1 MRRLAAL
8 LCVLVALTIMAG
20 GFVAGTHAGFD
31 YNSFPLMSGHLVPL
45 GYARLSPLVR
55 NLTENIA
62 AVQFDHRLL
71 ATLTAI
77 VSAAIVSIGVFTP
90 WLRPVRGVILALGA
104 AVTLQYML
112 GVTDPGF
119 GGADRLGGRASG
131 SWPCWF

>member
-8 LCVLVALTIMAG
+8 LCVLVALTIVAG

-31 YNSFPLMSGHLVPL
+31 YNSFPLMSGDLVPH

-77 VSAAIVSIGVFTP
+77 VSAAIVAMGV
-90 WLRPVRGVILALGA
+90 A
-104 AVTLQYML
+104 
-112 GVTDPGF
+112 DPGRSRC
-119 GGADRLGGRASG
+119 AV
-131 SWPCWF
+131 